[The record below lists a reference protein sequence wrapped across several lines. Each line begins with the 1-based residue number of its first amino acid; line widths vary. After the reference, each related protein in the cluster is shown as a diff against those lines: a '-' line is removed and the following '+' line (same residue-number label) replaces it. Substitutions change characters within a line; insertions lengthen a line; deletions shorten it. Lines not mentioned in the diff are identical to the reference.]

1 MSSLSNQQAASP
13 FSEYSELCKGSSMST
28 PLATQG
34 WDWQHGDIG
43 APRSF
48 AGTPRALGLTDED
61 KLCFFGPPAAMDKE
75 SELQVPGRSAIPG
88 SMSLS
93 SVGESLESPLSSSSS
108 PASPGKFT
116 ASLESESNSGMVPPS
131 QLSGSSSQSTDILSP
146 FESLKPASV
155 AEWNPSPQSFNPER
169 SPKIGSPQ
177 APPNYCV
184 IGVVND
190 NYLEGGDEGV
200 GGRPMAEG
208 SSNESEE
215 EGEILEPCFMGRA
228 EQQRKAMRR
237 AMSECSHLSV
247 PASIQ
252 LPDKY
257 PGGGM
262 LDELTSPVGGPRRP
276 HTGGMKR
283 SLTVADDQP
292 PTPPP
297 TLYAAGARNVFCHGI
312 GTTLHLT
319 PFPPLK
325 INGSFPHSPMEDVPE
340 GSIVDKD
347 QGVLLPVPV
356 TSRSLNGSIAG
367 TEGSISLFP
376 VLEGRCCKPVRKLV
390 NDTYLLQ
397 HY

>member
-1 MSSLSNQQAASP
+1 MSSLSNQQPAST
-13 FSEYSELCKGSSMST
+13 FSEYSELCKGSSM
-28 PLATQG
+28 PAPPATQG

-43 APRSF
+43 ASRSF

-61 KLCFFGPPAAMDKE
+61 KMCFFEPPEAMSKE
-75 SELQVPGRSAIPG
+75 SELQVPGRNAIPG

-93 SVGESLESPLSSSSS
+93 SVGESLESHPSLSSSPS
-108 PASPGKFT
+108 PASPGNFT
-116 ASLESESNSGMVPPS
+116 ESLESAGNSGMMPLA
-131 QLSGSSSQSTDILSP
+131 QLSGSSSRNTDVTSP

-155 AEWNPSPQSFNPER
+155 AEWNQSPHSLSPET
-169 SPKIGSPQ
+169 SPRIGSPQ

-190 NYLEGGDEGV
+190 NYLEGEDE
-200 GGRPMAEG
+200 GGRPAAEG
-208 SSNESEE
+208 SSNESDE
-215 EGEILEPCFMGRA
+215 EGEVLEPCFMGRA

-257 PGGGM
+257 PGGGI
-262 LDELTSPVGGPRRP
+262 LDKLTLPVGGPRRP
-276 HTGGMKR
+276 HTGGIKR
-283 SLTVADDQP
+283 SLTVADHQP

-297 TLYAAGARNVFCHGI
+297 TLYAAGARSDLSHGT

-319 PFPPLK
+319 TFPQLK
-325 INGSFPHSPMEDVPE
+325 SNGSFPLSPMENVPE

-356 TSRSLNGSIAG
+356 PSRAVNGSSVG
-367 TEGSISLFP
+367 TEGSVSLFP
-376 VLEGRCCKPVRKLV
+376 VHEGRLCKL
-390 NDTYLLQ
+390 
-397 HY
+397 

>member
-1 MSSLSNQQAASP
+1 MSSLSNQQPASP

-28 PLATQG
+28 PPATQG

-61 KLCFFGPPAAMDKE
+61 KLCFFDPPAAMGKE
-75 SELQVPGRSAIPG
+75 SELQVPGRSAISG

-93 SVGESLESPLSSSSS
+93 SVGESLESPLSLSSS
-108 PASPGKFT
+108 PASPGKFS
-116 ASLESESNSGMVPPS
+116 ASLDSAGNSGMMPPS
-131 QLSGSSSQSTDILSP
+131 QLSGSSSQNIDVLSP
-146 FESLKPASV
+146 LESLKPASV
-155 AEWNPSPQSFNPER
+155 ADWNQSPHGLSPETSPQM
-169 SPKIGSPQ
+169 GSPQ

-200 GGRPMAEG
+200 GGRPATEG

-215 EGEILEPCFMGRA
+215 EGEVLEPCFMGRA

-262 LDELTSPVGGPRRP
+262 LDELTSPVGGQRRP
-276 HTGGMKR
+276 YTGGMKR
-283 SLTVADDQP
+283 SLTVAVDQP

-297 TLYAAGARNVFCHGI
+297 TLCATAARNGT

-319 PFPPLK
+319 PFPALK
-325 INGSFPHSPMEDVPE
+325 SNRSFPHSPIEDVPE
-340 GSIVDKD
+340 GSVVDKD

-356 TSRSLNGSIAG
+356 TSRALNGNTVG
-367 TEGSISLFP
+367 TEGNVSLFP
-376 VLEGRCCKPVRKLV
+376 VLEGR
-390 NDTYLLQ
+390 
-397 HY
+397 

>member
-1 MSSLSNQQAASP
+1 MSSLSNQQPASP
-13 FSEYSELCKGSSMST
+13 FSEYSELCKGASMST
-28 PLATQG
+28 QPATQG

-43 APRSF
+43 APRNF

-61 KLCFFGPPAAMDKE
+61 KLCFFDSAAPVGKE

-108 PASPGKFT
+108 PASPGKST
-116 ASLESESNSGMVPPS
+116 AAFESAGNLGMMPAA
-131 QLSGSSSQSTDILSP
+131 QLSGSQNADVPSSFD
-146 FESLKPASV
+146 SLKPATV
-155 AEWNPSPQSFNPER
+155 AERDLSPCVLGPEM
-169 SPKIGSPQ
+169 SPKMGSLQ

-190 NYLEGGDEGV
+190 NYLEGGDESV
-200 GGRPMAEG
+200 CGRPAAEG

-215 EGEILEPCFMGRA
+215 EEGEVPEPCFMGRA
-228 EQQRKAMRR
+228 EHQRKAMRR

-262 LDELTSPVGGPRRP
+262 LDELASPLGGPRRP
-276 HTGGMKR
+276 HTGSMRR

-297 TLYAAGARNVFCHGI
+297 TLYATGARNGT

-325 INGSFPHSPMEDVPE
+325 SNGSFPLSPMEDVPE

-347 QGVLLPVPV
+347 KGVLVPVPV
-356 TSRSLNGSIAG
+356 TSRAFNGSTTG
-367 TEGSISLFP
+367 TEGSVSLFP
-376 VLEGRCCKPVRKLV
+376 VLEGR
-390 NDTYLLQ
+390 
-397 HY
+397 

>member
-1 MSSLSNQQAASP
+1 MSSLSNQQPASP

-28 PLATQG
+28 PPATQE

-43 APRSF
+43 TPRSF
-48 AGTPRALGLTDED
+48 AGAPRALGLTDED
-61 KLCFFGPPAAMDKE
+61 KLCFFDPPATMGKE
-75 SELQVPGRSAIPG
+75 SELQVPGRSTVPG

-93 SVGESLESPLSSSSS
+93 SVGESLESPLSSSPS
-108 PASPGKFT
+108 PASPGKFS
-116 ASLESESNSGMVPPS
+116 ASLESAGNSGMMPPS
-131 QLSGSSSQSTDILSP
+131 QLSGSSSLSTDVTSP
-146 FESLKPASV
+146 FETLKPASV
-155 AEWNPSPQSFNPER
+155 AGWNPAPHGLSPET
-169 SPKIGSPQ
+169 SPRMGSPQ
-177 APPNYCV
+177 VPPNYCV

-190 NYLEGGDEGV
+190 NYLEGGDEGA

-208 SSNESEE
+208 SSNECEE
-215 EGEILEPCFMGRA
+215 EGEVLEPCFMGRA

-262 LDELTSPVGGPRRP
+262 LDELTSPVGGPRRS

-297 TLYAAGARNVFCHGI
+297 TLYATGARNDLSHGT

-319 PFPPLK
+319 PFPPLRS
-325 INGSFPHSPMEDVPE
+325 NGSFPLSPMEDVPE
-340 GSIVDKD
+340 GSIVDRD

-356 TSRSLNGSIAG
+356 TSRALNGSTTG
-367 TEGSISLFP
+367 TESTISLFP
-376 VLEGRCCKPVRKLV
+376 VLEGR
-390 NDTYLLQ
+390 
-397 HY
+397 

>member
-1 MSSLSNQQAASP
+1 MSSLSNQQPASP

-28 PLATQG
+28 PPATQG
-34 WDWQHGDIG
+34 WDWQHDDIG
-43 APRSF
+43 APRNF

-61 KLCFFGPPAAMDKE
+61 KLCFFDPPAPMGKE
-75 SELQVPGRSAIPG
+75 SELQVPGRSAIPV

-93 SVGESLESPLSSSSS
+93 SVGESLESPLSSSPS

-116 ASLESESNSGMVPPS
+116 ASLESAGNSGIIICS
-131 QLSGSSSQSTDILSP
+131 ELSGSSSQNVVPSL
-146 FESLKPASV
+146 FESPKPASV
-155 AEWNPSPQSFNPER
+155 AEWNPSPHGLSPET
-169 SPKIGSPQ
+169 SPKMGSSQ

-190 NYLEGGDEGV
+190 NYLEGGNESV
-200 GGRPMAEG
+200 GGRPAADG

-215 EGEILEPCFMGRA
+215 EGEVLEPCFIGRA
-228 EQQRKAMRR
+228 EQQRKGMRR

-262 LDELTSPVGGPRRP
+262 LDELTSPVGGTRRLY
-276 HTGGMKR
+276 TGGMKR

-297 TLYAAGARNVFCHGI
+297 TLYATGARNGT

-325 INGSFPHSPMEDVPE
+325 SNGSFPLSPMEDVPE

-356 TSRSLNGSIAG
+356 TSRALNGSTTG
-367 TEGSISLFP
+367 TEGSVSLFP
-376 VLEGRCCKPVRKLV
+376 VLEGR
-390 NDTYLLQ
+390 
-397 HY
+397 

>member
-1 MSSLSNQQAASP
+1 MSSLSNQQPASP

-28 PLATQG
+28 PPATQA
-34 WDWQHGDIG
+34 WDWEHGDIG

-61 KLCFFGPPAAMDKE
+61 KLCFFDPPAAMGKE
-75 SELQVPGRSAIPG
+75 SELQVPGRSAIPE

-93 SVGESLESPLSSSSS
+93 SVGDSLESTLSSSPS
-108 PASPGKFT
+108 PASPGIFT
-116 ASLESESNSGMVPPS
+116 SLESAGNSGIMPPA
-131 QLSGSSSQSTDILSP
+131 QLSGSSSQNSDVPST

-155 AEWNPSPQSFNPER
+155 AEWNPSPRGLSSEM
-169 SPKIGSPQ
+169 SPKMGSPQ

-200 GGRPMAEG
+200 GGRPVAEG
-208 SSNESEE
+208 SSNESEDE
-215 EGEILEPCFMGRA
+215 SEVPEPCFMGRA

-257 PGGGM
+257 PGGGI

-276 HTGGMKR
+276 YTGGMRR

-297 TLYAAGARNVFCHGI
+297 TLYATGDRNDLNHGT

-325 INGSFPHSPMEDVPE
+325 SNRSFPLSPMEDVPE

-347 QGVLLPVPV
+347 QGVLVPVPV
-356 TSRSLNGSIAG
+356 TSRALNGSTVG
-367 TEGSISLFP
+367 TEGSVSLFP
-376 VLEGRCCKPVRKLV
+376 VLNGR
-390 NDTYLLQ
+390 
-397 HY
+397 